1 MTKYVANLIQKKLEK
16 KPDLSVDSF
25 VAALF
30 SPRYSN
36 LMLSHVEQFL
46 LDKFVGVSAKKIKK
60 HKKTGKNFIPSVLN
74 RMVAAGKKL
83 MQQKFPNAFS
93 EKDKLSLS
101 DKGIT
106 RPLNGSVGN
115 STENLQEK
123 LPGSDKQGIQPI
135 VKLPGSDKQ
144 GIQPIVY
151 SQEVPPRRKKSH
163 RKDESDSQIHKRRRN
178 SRQES

>member
-1 MTKYVANLIQKKLEK
+1 
-16 KPDLSVDSF
+16 
-25 VAALF
+25 
-30 SPRYSN
+30 
-36 LMLSHVEQFL
+36 
-46 LDKFVGVSAKKIKK
+46 
-60 HKKTGKNFIPSVLN
+60 
-74 RMVAAGKKL
+74 MVAAGKKL

-135 VKLPGSDKQ
+135 V
-144 GIQPIVY
+144 Y

-163 RKDESDSQIHKRRRN
+163 RKDESDSQIHKRRRK
-178 SRQES
+178 ES